1 MATAETMFT
10 LQYASLNGPWPI
22 QNPRQ
27 VRPTNIFHQLF
38 MKYMKMESDELATE
52 SDKEVPWKN
61 VSSLLLTGLDS
72 FAIVIHA
79 RVYNGTQSIQHFI

>member
-1 MATAETMFT
+1 
-10 LQYASLNGPWPI
+10 
-22 QNPRQ
+22 
-27 VRPTNIFHQLF
+27 

-79 RVYNGTQSIQHFI
+79 RVYNGAQSIQHFI